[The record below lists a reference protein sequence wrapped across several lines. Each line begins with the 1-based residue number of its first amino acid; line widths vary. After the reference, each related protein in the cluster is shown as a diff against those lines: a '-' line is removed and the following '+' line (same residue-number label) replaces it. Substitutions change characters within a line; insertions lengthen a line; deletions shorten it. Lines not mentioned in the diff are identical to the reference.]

1 MLTKWDICDQKEGE
15 LAGKQVVPPV
25 IGYPSQGRNFLQKK
39 TFLVTSNAHIGYPSR
54 GYILPEI
61 NFWWQYHS
69 GQLDFFIIF
78 FFAIVDTHAM
88 EIETILYMFKIR
100 LQSKDKLSVT

>member
-15 LAGKQVVPPV
+15 LAGKQVVHPV

-54 GYILPEI
+54 GVYLTRDKFLVTVPLKSACL
-61 NFWWQYHS
+61 FLSH
-69 GQLDFFIIF
+69 
-78 FFAIVDTHAM
+78 FFALVDTHAM